1 MVENRGF
8 CKSGNKNRMIYQKK
22 HNEISVRNLCGSNT
36 QIWTQ
41 TKNKKHQRIK
51 TQQISDQAFI
61 QKNKKQISQ
70 KKVLLGFDDKYGNT
84 RLDKTYRFRK

>member
-8 CKSGNKNRMIYQKK
+8 CKFGNKNKMIYQRK
-22 HNEISVRNLCGSNT
+22 HNGISVDLTHKYELKLR
-36 QIWTQ
+36 
-41 TKNKKHQRIK
+41 NKKHQRIK

-61 QKNKKQISQ
+61 PKTRNKISQ
-70 KKVLLGFDDKYGNT
+70 KKVLLRFDDKYGNT